1 MRKTMTIYKKLNEA
15 RSKFHKMKLEKTGH
29 NKFAG
34 YKYFELGDFLVPALQ
49 IFDEVGLCA
58 FVSFTDEEA
67 LMQIHETE
75 GDGVIFITS
84 PMAEAPLKGTH
95 PIQQVGACQT
105 YSRRYLWVAA
115 LEIVEHDALEAVT
128 ASPAGV
134 DIDALVGKWKQELEA
149 CLSIEELRSK
159 TKEGV
164 ALLKKTNPDAADKLK
179 GIAVEISNNMEK
191 K

>member
-1 MRKTMTIYKKLNEA
+1 MTMSIYKKLNEA

-58 FVSFTDEEA
+58 FVSFTDVEA

-95 PIQQVGACQT
+95 PIQQVGACET

-134 DIDALVGKWKQELEA
+134 DIDALVGSWKQELEA
-149 CLSIEELRSK
+149 CTSIEELRSK

-164 ALLKKTNPDAADKLK
+164 AVLRKTNPEAADKLK
-179 GIAVEISNNMEK
+179 GIAVEISNNLEEK
-191 K
+191 

>member
-1 MRKTMTIYKKLNEA
+1 MSVHKKLMQA
-15 RSKFHKMKLEKTGH
+15 RIELQGTQLKKSGL

-34 YKYFELGDFLVPALQ
+34 YSYFELGDFLVPALQ

-58 FVSFTDEEA
+58 VVSFCKEEA
-67 LMQIHETE
+67 LMQINDVE
-75 GDGVIFITS
+75 DGGCIYITS

-134 DIDALVGKWKQELEA
+134 DIDALVGTWKQELEA
-149 CLSIEELRSK
+149 CTSIEDLRSK

-164 ALLKKTNPDAADKLK
+164 AVLKKTNPDAADKLK

>member
-1 MRKTMTIYKKLNEA
+1 MTIYKKLNEA

-95 PIQQVGACQT
+95 PIQQVGACLLYT
-105 YSRRYLWVAA
+105 
-115 LEIVEHDALEAVT
+115 
-128 ASPAGV
+128 SPSPR
-134 DIDALVGKWKQELEA
+134 D
-149 CLSIEELRSK
+149 S
-159 TKEGV
+159 
-164 ALLKKTNPDAADKLK
+164 
-179 GIAVEISNNMEK
+179 
-191 K
+191 

>member
-1 MRKTMTIYKKLNEA
+1 MTIYKKLNEA